1 MQIIIRTQL
10 PCDECK
16 MILKW
21 NGGCMVGRVSGWLV
35 ALGSNAIYSFLRLVS
50 KRVANIL
57 WIEIHLVFGRLYV
70 VQKSA
75 LRSG

>member
-1 MQIIIRTQL
+1 
-10 PCDECK
+10 
-16 MILKW
+16 
-21 NGGCMVGRVSGWLV
+21 MVGRVSGWLV